1 MMLAGLLAQLNLPS
15 EPLEIILNCIKR
27 FGPISSNQNSS
38 TRTTR
43 ILENFQF
50 LSTLSEKESVLLKF
64 YLREIN

>member
-1 MMLAGLLAQLNLPS
+1 MLAGCLNQLNLLS
-15 EPLEIILNCIKR
+15 EPFENILNYIKR
-27 FGPISSNQNSS
+27 FGPIPANQNSS
-38 TRTTR
+38 TRCAR